1 MFFDPAEGMRPA
13 PLKFSPFK
21 ALVVPRPIGWITS
34 MDSKGN
40 VNLAPYSYFNAVS
53 EDPPC
58 VMFCPNDYDG
68 GRAKDTRLNIEETGE
83 FVCNMVS
90 WDQREEMSATAGPL
104 PRGVNEMTH
113 AKLAAEPSVKIRP
126 PRVRGAPA
134 HLECK
139 YLQTISLPQGKG
151 KYQSFIVIGQVVGI
165 NICDDVIIDG
175 RVDILKFKPV
185 ARLGYKDY
193 TVVDSQFTM
202 VWPD

>member
-40 VNLAPYSYFNAVS
+40 VNLAPFSYFNAVS

-58 VMFCPNDYDG
+58 VMFCPNDYDSE
-68 GRAKDTRLNIEETGE
+68 RAKDTRLNVEETGE

-90 WDQREEMSATAGPL
+90 WDLREEMSATAGSL

-113 AKLAAEPSVKIRP
+113 AKLAPEPVHEREA
-126 PRVRGAPA
+126 RG
-134 HLECK
+134 
-139 YLQTISLPQGKG
+139 
-151 KYQSFIVIGQVVGI
+151 
-165 NICDDVIIDG
+165 
-175 RVDILKFKPV
+175 
-185 ARLGYKDY
+185 
-193 TVVDSQFTM
+193 
-202 VWPD
+202 

>member
-40 VNLAPYSYFNAVS
+40 VNLAPFSYFNAVGD
-53 EDPPC
+53 DPPC
-58 VMFCPNDYDG
+58 VMFCPGDHES
-68 GRAKDTRLNIEETGE
+68 GRAKDTRLNVEETGE
-83 FVCNMVS
+83 FVCNMAS
-90 WDQREEMSATAGPL
+90 WDLREQMSATSASL
-104 PRGVNEMTH
+104 PHGVNEMNH
-113 AKLAAEPSVKIRP
+113 AHLAAEPSVKVRP
-126 PRVRGAPA
+126 PRVKDSPA

-139 YLQTISLPQGKG
+139 YLQTVALPKSKTIAQN
-151 KYQSFIVIGQVVGI
+151 FIVIGQVVGI
-165 NICDDVIIDG
+165 HIRDDVIVDG